1 MGFRNAQAVSALA
14 SQGRLNNARGHIK
27 SFSSDE
33 YAILITLALCT
44 ADYPLDIDA
53 QRKNLLPRTYM
64 HGWRELSKMLGMTLP
79 DDLTNV
85 SIVGNESHD
94 FKKEETARIR
104 VGRIMKKLQSKGL
117 VKCLKDGRYTKHN
130 SAVWFLTIGT
140 PSENAACEK
149 YIKMHLPLAPSKPES
164 TPSITQT
171 VTQAASAA
179 SLLPRPPAII
189 TADDSPTSPTP
200 PTVEEEQQDDTL
212 KEKPQAP
219 VRHFIGFRN
228 QT

>member
-14 SQGRLNNARGHIK
+14 SQGKLNNTRGLIR

-79 DDLTNV
+79 DDLSNISV
-85 SIVGNESHD
+85 VGNEPHD

-117 VKCLKDGRYTKHN
+117 VKCLKDGRYTKRN

-149 YIKMHLPLAPSKPES
+149 YIKMHLSLAPSKPES

-171 VTQAASAA
+171 VNQTASAA

-200 PTVEEEQQDDTL
+200 PTVEDEQQDATP